1 MMDDKP
7 VMPPMLIHALNH
19 EPPTVETLRA
29 SLAVFLTATTNMVQ
43 RLDDIAFRLD
53 CIEADLT
60 WRHSAK
66 PAPVTRRW
74 WNLLK
79 WLGRFWYK

>member
-1 MMDDKP
+1 
-7 VMPPMLIHALNH
+7 
-19 EPPTVETLRA
+19 
-29 SLAVFLTATTNMVQ
+29 
-43 RLDDIAFRLD
+43 LDDIAFRLD

>member
-29 SLAVFLTATTNMVQ
+29 SLAVLLTATTNMVQ

-53 CIEADLT
+53 CVEADLT
-60 WRHSAK
+60 WRHSQPAK
-66 PAPVTRRW
+66 KGM
-74 WNLLK
+74 WNLLHWVK
-79 WLGRFWYK
+79 RIWYK